1 MARMRGADIVAE
13 LLARLGVRYVSGIP
27 GHTVID
33 FVDAVFERQDRLK
46 ALLPRN
52 EETAS
57 YAADAFYRVSHQPMA
72 VFGHISVG
80 SANLLTGVA
89 NAAMDSSAMIVITG
103 EVWTRNQGRGAYQ
116 ELSLDRDAGTPEMF
130 RGSVKRSWQVNRA
143 EKLPEIVLKAY
154 KLAVTGRPGPV
165 HLDITQDAFSEC
177 VEVELPEHVQ
187 AFLPAGRPRGDAE
200 ATAHAVEV
208 LLSAQRPAILA
219 GGGVLLAEATSE
231 LMELAELLQ
240 APVGTTIMGKGAI
253 PEDHPLAMGIVGW
266 VGTLPGNQAMRD
278 CDVLLA
284 LGTRF
289 SETDTSGWTPGKPF
303 AIPPTRLVHVDIDPN
318 EIARYYPVEV
328 GIVGDVRAVLRDLV
342 VGLRARLGDRK
353 LEHREWLRGLEQARV
368 AWHQESIPFL
378 ESDAVPV
385 NPGRLVSELRRA
397 LPRDGIVVCDV
408 GNAHKWLAQQ
418 FTVYQPRTVLST
430 MGGAAMGF
438 GPSGAI
444 GAQLAAPNQQVVC
457 WVGDGSMSMS
467 LHALP
472 TTIEHNLP
480 IVFVV
485 VNDNAYGAVKRPQDA
500 RFGPGRN
507 LFSLFRKES
516 GEPYRLDFAAVARAM
531 GMEAERVSRPEEIA
545 PALQRALSRRR
556 PYLLDVDAE
565 LNTYVP
571 MSGGGAFVLPPRERA
586 EEV

>member
-1 MARMRGADIVAE
+1 MVKMRGADIVAE
-13 LLARLGVRYVSGIP
+13 LLARLGVRYVAGIP

-33 FVDAVFERQDRLK
+33 LVDAIFDRQDRLK

-57 YAADAFYRVSHQPMA
+57 FAADAYYRVSHRPMA

-103 EVWTRNQGRGAYQ
+103 EVWTRTQGRGAYQ
-116 ELSLDRDAGTPEMF
+116 ELALDRDAGTPDMF

-165 HLDITQDAFSEC
+165 LIDVTQDAFSEY
-177 VEVELPEHVQ
+177 VDVELPEHVE
-187 AFLPAGRPRGDAE
+187 AFRPMGRPRGDE
-200 ATAHAVEV
+200 QTTARAVD
-208 LLSAQRPAILA
+208 LLLGAQRPAILA
-219 GGGVLLAEATSE
+219 GGGTVLSEASAE
-231 LMELAELLQ
+231 LVELAELLQ
-240 APVGTTIMGKGAI
+240 APVGTTIMGKGSI
-253 PEDHPLAMGIVGW
+253 PEDHPLAVGIVGW
-266 VGTLPGNQAMRD
+266 VGTRPGNQAMRR
-278 CDVLLA
+278 CDILLA

-289 SETDTSGWTPGKPF
+289 SETDTSGWQAGKPF
-303 AIPPTRLVHVDIDPN
+303 NIPPTRVIHVDIDPN

-328 GIVGDVRAVLRDLV
+328 GIVGDVRAVLRDL
-342 VGLRARLGDRK
+342 LTAARARLDGRRLEHGEWLRK
-353 LEHREWLRGLEQARV
+353 LEQERAAWREESAR
-368 AWHQESIPFL
+368 FL
-378 ESDAVPV
+378 ESNAVPID
-385 NPGRLVSELRRA
+385 PGRLVSELRRA

-444 GAQLAAPNQQVVC
+444 GAQLAAPDRQVVC

-472 TTIEHNLP
+472 TTIEYDLP

-485 VNDNAYGAVKRPQDA
+485 ANDNAYGAVKRPQDA
-500 RFGPGRN
+500 RFGLGRN
-507 LFSLFRKES
+507 LFSIFEKDS

-545 PALQRALSRRR
+545 PALQRALGRRR
-556 PYLLDVDAE
+556 PYLLDVDVE

-571 MSGGGAFVLPPRERA
+571 MTGGGAFVLPPRERPGEA
-586 EEV
+586 